1 MTYAKEL
8 SEELAELDKLV
19 HEPARLVILTALS
32 GINSCDFLFLQNLT
46 GLSAG
51 NLSGH
56 LSRLEEAGM
65 IAIHKRII
73 NKRPKSTIRMTPGGQ
88 KAVEKHWKQLDALR
102 HQARRLKK

>member
-1 MTYAKEL
+1 MAYDLA
-8 SEELAELDKLV
+8 EELADLDKLI

-32 GINSCDFLFLQNLT
+32 AVNSCDFLFLQNLT

-65 IAIHKRII
+65 IAIDKRII
-73 NKRPKSTIRMTPGGQ
+73 HKRPKSTIKITTGGR
-88 KAVEKHWKQLDALR
+88 KAAEKHWKRLNTLR
-102 HQARRLKK
+102 NHAGSIKT